1 MKDDQETPVVE
12 LVRSGYQPSKA
23 EFEEDIR
30 LPQETTPEDL
40 ARSVTRTVRVKWRTR
55 PEKPTK

>member
-1 MKDDQETPVVE
+1 MKDESNPPTVE

-23 EFEEDIR
+23 EQEEEVAF
-30 LPQETTPEDL
+30 PEEVTPEDL
-40 ARSVTRTVRVKWRTR
+40 ARAVTRTVQVKWKPR